1 MDHLQTTLESQLT
14 INSCDMVSVN
24 MFVATL
30 SDTIEMVPLISS
42 SKEPQIL
49 TIYSLKWETI
59 SHESS

>member
-42 SKEPQIL
+42 
-49 TIYSLKWETI
+49 
-59 SHESS
+59 